1 MAHRQTAQFLIQR
14 FRQVGIRPVTKR
26 GQNFLIDLNLVELIA
41 DSADLGPDDVVLEV
55 GTGTGSLTALIAP
68 HVAEVVT
75 VEIDRQLHELANQEL
90 VEFDNVTFLCQDVLR
105 TKNRLHPVVLEM
117 LQEKLAGGENRKL
130 KLVANLPYNVATPII
145 SNLLDT
151 EVVPDAMSVTIQK
164 ELADRIVAS
173 PSTKDYGSLSIWLQS
188 QCDVQIVRTLPPS
201 VFWPRPKVQSAIL
214 HIQVSPEKRGLIAD
228 VTFFHRFVRAMFF
241 HRRKYLRSVILSAFK
256 GQLDKPAVDA
266 VLEEQAL
273 SPQIRAEALDVQQM
287 LDLCDA
293 MRAAG
298 GKLE

>member
-1 MAHRQTAQFLIQR
+1 MVHRQTAQFLIQR

-41 DSADLGPDDVVLEV
+41 ESADLGPDDVVLEV

-90 VEFDNVTFLCQDVLR
+90 VEFDNVTFLCQDVLK
-105 TKNRLHPVVLEM
+105 TKNRLHPVVLDV
-117 LQEKLAGGENRKL
+117 LKEKLAGGENRKL

-266 VLEEQAL
+266 VLEAQSL

>member
-1 MAHRQTAQFLIQR
+1 MVHRQTAQFLIQR

-41 DSADLGPDDVVLEV
+41 ESADLGPDDVVLEV

-90 VEFDNVTFLCQDVLR
+90 VEFDNVTFLCQDVLK
-105 TKNRLHPVVLEM
+105 TKNRLHPVVLDV
-117 LQEKLAGGENRKL
+117 LKEKLAGGENRKL

-266 VLEEQAL
+266 VLEAQAL